1 MPKKWV
7 LGICEMSFGT
17 LWNEFLAFAKPIWS
31 IFTKMLTFSS
41 NIPSKMGK
49 YVQFFGILNEFVS
62 LFKTNKAKLMKRW
75 DFLVSKHEFCHRWN
89 EFCHRWNEFCH
100 RWNEFCLR
108 WNEFQP
114 FWVKW
119 VSGKTHKKKA
129 WTDLLLWYFAFFLIL
144 GWLANNILT
153 TIYSE

>member
-17 LWNEFLAFAKPIWS
+17 LWNEFLPFSKPIWP

-41 NIPSKMGK
+41 NFPSKVEL

-62 LFKTNKAKLMKRW
+62 LLKTNEVKLMKTR
-75 DFLVSKHEFCHRWN
+75 DFLVSKHEFWYWWN
-89 EFCHRWNEFCH
+89 EFCH
-100 RWNEFCLR
+100 R

-119 VSGKTHKKKA
+119 VSGKTHKKKPDHEQNHLYFLPIA
-129 WTDLLLWYFAFFLIL
+129 ASLFRDRLLKF
-144 GWLANNILT
+144 
-153 TIYSE
+153 